1 MRLRRKAV
9 MSSDSGY
16 ATDHAGRV
24 ASATVEVSLCHASL
38 SHIFVTHLL
47 TALSLLKK
55 DFFEQVKNF
64 CY

>member
-1 MRLRRKAV
+1 